1 MNKDQIIE
9 ALQEENRKLKVEALV
24 AFDSQEQWRKKA
36 DRWKAG
42 SIETERL
49 HEELHQKF
57 NTIATKFSN
66 DNETRALLIAD
77 LVKTRTNYDNSIL
90 FGDELIKLVMVEE
103 FRTQER
109 VDKAVADWQHLPRW
123 E

>member
-9 ALQEENRKLKVEALV
+9 ALQEENRKLKIEALV
-24 AFDSQEQWRKKA
+24 AFDSQEHWRKKA
-36 DRWKAG
+36 ERWKAG
-42 SIETERL
+42 SLEAEHL
-49 HEELHQKF
+49 YEDLHQKF

-66 DNETRALLIAD
+66 DNETRSLLIAD

-109 VDKAVADWQHLPRW
+109 IDKAVADWQHLPRW